1 METPLLE
8 IFQKFSGGRM
18 GKGKF
23 AEFPEASM
31 APQNRN
37 LAEDQHGQENTR
49 PIQKEVGERAHSE
62 RNKGLIDLIHDGDG
76 KGDETGK
83 NITRSRPLSEVG
95 VQSQEKKDSEEPVQG
110 DMKQAEGI

>member
-8 IFQKFSGGRM
+8 TFQKFSGRIM

-23 AEFPEASM
+23 AKFLEASM
-31 APQNRN
+31 TPGNGN
-37 LAEDQHGQENTR
+37 LAEDQHGQEDTR
-49 PIQKEVGERAHSE
+49 SIQKEVGERAHPE

-76 KGDETGK
+76 KGDETDK
-83 NITRSRPLSEVG
+83 NITRSRPLTEMG